1 MGHKHEKD
9 DILAGAMEVATAE
22 GLSRLSFGRVA
33 RRVGINDRTVV
44 YYFPT
49 KTDLVSEVLF
59 SVGAEMRATLE
70 AAFTSNA
77 ANGRELA
84 KAAWPVLAKEEA
96 DPLFALFFEATGLAS
111 AGQEPYRS
119 LVPVLVEAW
128 VEWAEQLIEGP
139 EELRRGEAESAVALT
154 DGLLLLRQLVG
165 PEPAERAA
173 RRLGLVD

>member
-1 MGHKHEKD
+1 
-9 DILAGAMEVATAE
+9 
-22 GLSRLSFGRVA
+22 
-33 RRVGINDRTVV
+33 
-44 YYFPT
+44 
-49 KTDLVSEVLF
+49 
-59 SVGAEMRATLE
+59 MRATLE
-70 AAFTSNA
+70 AAFTSDA